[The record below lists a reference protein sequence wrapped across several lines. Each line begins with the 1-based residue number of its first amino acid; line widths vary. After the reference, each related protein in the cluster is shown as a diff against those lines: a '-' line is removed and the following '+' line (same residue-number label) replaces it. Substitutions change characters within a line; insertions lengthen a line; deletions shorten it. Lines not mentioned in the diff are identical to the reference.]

1 VIAGC
6 CPAIPLYFLVMWM
19 AQLRRD
25 LLYVCMSAAI
35 VWELSLVDAV
45 KYLAV
50 IYVSGVILKM
60 AELIFG
66 RMRPVATCAIHA
78 TVLVL
83 ISLAGDNL
91 WSNAARSYLI
101 SILEGVF
108 VLSAAMVLHPL
119 MGRFLYERE
128 KTGGEYTVGQ
138 SRIQNYAQSFQELS
152 RSFMEM
158 ETMRSVFSPEEIGRM
173 QQEVV
178 SCVCSDCA
186 SLEYCTNRRE
196 NTVYQMLYRMFHNME
211 YRREDAAHPQT
222 GLEECCEKPN
232 ELAKEATRV
241 FERAKLN
248 IAWYNRLLENREII
262 AEQLGAMADVME
274 MCAKDSVDVTAQ
286 ESGRAADVRRT
297 FAEYGLSI
305 SHPVIIRRANGKYA
319 LSGMVS
325 SVSAAGVPLKQCV
338 KAATKG
344 MGTAMI
350 YPDESQKMI
359 TREEEELIFEEEPD
373 YHMLYGVAR
382 ATKDGEGISG
392 DNFTILMPR
401 IGQMVMAL
409 SDGMGSGRMADD
421 ESAAVMEMLEKFLEA
436 GFTQE
441 SALRMM
447 SASMLLQEDR
457 ERFSTVDMISTD
469 LYSGRA
475 ELYKIGAAPTFL
487 LRDHKVTVLSGCGVD
502 EKIPGRMELA
512 RDGVRLKDG
521 DYLIMVS
528 DGVLDH
534 LPVASAEQYL
544 SEKLSR
550 MDSVQPTKMARGIL
564 DAAIEKTGGRIPDD
578 MTVLVSGIWE

>member
-1 VIAGC
+1 
-6 CPAIPLYFLVMWM
+6 MWM

-25 LLYVCMSAAI
+25 LLYVCMTAAI
-35 VWELSLVDAV
+35 VWELPLVDAV
-45 KYLAV
+45 RYLAV

-60 AELIFG
+60 MELIFS
-66 RMRPVATCAIHA
+66 RIRPAAISGIHA

-83 ISLAGDNL
+83 INLAGDNL
-91 WSNAARSYLI
+91 GMNGTRSYLI
-101 SILEGVF
+101 SILEGLF
-108 VLSAAMVLHPL
+108 VLSAAMVMHPL
-119 MGRFLYERE
+119 VARLLYERE
-128 KTGGEYTVGQ
+128 KTGGEYTAGQ
-138 SRIQNYAQSFQELS
+138 SRIQNYARSFQELS

-178 SCVCSDCA
+178 SCVCSGCA

-211 YRREDAAHPQT
+211 YRKEDAGHQAY
-222 GLEECCEKPN
+222 GIGECCEKPN
-232 ELAKEATRV
+232 ELAEEALRV

-274 MCAKDSVDVTAQ
+274 MCAKDSVDVTQKEAR
-286 ESGRAADVRRT
+286 RAADVRRI
-297 FAEYGLSI
+297 FSEYGLSI
-305 SHPVIIRRANGKYA
+305 SNPVIIRRANGKYA

-325 SVSAAGVPLKQCV
+325 STSLAGVPLKQCV

-350 YPDESQKMI
+350 CPQEMQKTI

-392 DNFTILMPR
+392 DNFTILTPR
-401 IGQMVMAL
+401 TGQMVMAL
-409 SDGMGSGRMADD
+409 SDGMGSGRLADD

-447 SASMLLQEDR
+447 SASMLLNEDR

-469 LYSGRA
+469 LYSGRS

-487 LRDHKVTVLSGCGVD
+487 LRDHTVTVLEGCGVD

-512 RDGVRLKDG
+512 RDSVRLKDG

-528 DGVLDH
+528 DGVTDY

-544 SEKLSR
+544 SGKISQI
-550 MDSVQPTKMARGIL
+550 DSVQPSRMAREIL
-564 DAAIEKTGGRIPDD
+564 DIAIEKTGGRIPDD
-578 MTVLVSGIWE
+578 MTVLVSGIWER